1 MKRSH
6 VFNLQQSA
14 IIKGTYNFDNAAKST
29 IETIAAARIWR
40 NLGRKA
46 AAGYAAKRGLN
57 ISLVRLACQLEAMNK
72 QDLFWGQSNMYLKI
86 IRFTSKN
93 GKTINRKYWSDDG
106 LAWYWIGSRKPY
118 V

>member
-6 VFNLQQSA
+6 VFNLHQAA
-14 IIKGTYNFDNAAKST
+14 IIRGSYNFSMVSKTT

-57 ISLVRLACQLEAMNK
+57 MGLVRLACQLEAM
-72 QDLFWGQSNMYLKI
+72 
-86 IRFTSKN
+86 R
-93 GKTINRKYWSDDG
+93 KTG
-106 LAWYWIGSRKPY
+106 FVLGS

>member
-1 MKRSH
+1 MKSSH
-6 VFNLQQSA
+6 VFNLHQSA
-14 IIKGTYNFDNAAKST
+14 IINGTYNFDNAGKST

-57 ISLVRLACQLEAMNK
+57 MSLVRLASQLEAM
-72 QDLFWGQSNMYLKI
+72 
-86 IRFTSKN
+86 R
-93 GKTINRKYWSDDG
+93 KTG
-106 LAWYWIGSRKPY
+106 FVLGS

>member
-1 MKRSH
+1 MKSSH

-14 IIKGTYNFDNAAKST
+14 IVNGTYNFDNAGSST

-57 ISLVRLACQLEAMNK
+57 MSLVRVACQLEAV
-72 QDLFWGQSNMYLKI
+72 
-86 IRFTSKN
+86 R
-93 GKTINRKYWSDDG
+93 KTGFCFGD
-106 LAWYWIGSRKPY
+106 A
-118 V
+118 

>member
-1 MKRSH
+1 MKSSH

-14 IIKGTYNFDNAAKST
+14 IINGAYDFSMARKST

-57 ISLVRLACQLEAMNK
+57 MDLVRLACQLEAM
-72 QDLFWGQSNMYLKI
+72 
-86 IRFTSKN
+86 
-93 GKTINRKYWSDDG
+93 RKHG
-106 LAWYWIGSRKPY
+106 FIFGGM
-118 V
+118 